1 MGVRDHDPAVDD
13 LRLGR
18 RVTIVG
24 GAAIRLRPGA
34 SGAEKLRRLGA
45 GGSGCPAPF
54 AAGGMGRM
62 LHAVRASQARHTA

>member
-24 GAAIRLRPGA
+24 GGRDALTIWH
-34 SGAEKLRRLGA
+34 LG
-45 GGSGCPAPF
+45 
-54 AAGGMGRM
+54 R
-62 LHAVRASQARHTA
+62 